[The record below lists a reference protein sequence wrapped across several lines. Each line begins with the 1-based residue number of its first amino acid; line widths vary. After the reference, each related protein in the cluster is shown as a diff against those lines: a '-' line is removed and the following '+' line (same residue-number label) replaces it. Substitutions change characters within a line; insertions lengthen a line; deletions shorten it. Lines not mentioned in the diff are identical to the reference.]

1 MSETGTGVGPGR
13 ITPDEMERAI
23 RSGAIDTVIVAITD
37 MQGRL
42 MGKRVTGG
50 FFLEHARHGTHFCTY
65 LLGTDMEM
73 TTPAGYRLTNWETGY
88 GDWLAE
94 PDWGTLR
101 VIPWLEKTALVL
113 ADAKDEATGDDIP
126 IAPRG
131 ILKRQIERARGMG
144 LAPKMASELEFYVLK
159 ETYEQAA
166 EKGFSNLTP
175 FGWYNEDYHLLQAT
189 KAEPLYRRFRNEMTA
204 AGVPIEF
211 SKGEAAPGQHEVNI
225 HYADALEAAD
235 RHALFKHGVK
245 EMAWQGGHA
254 VTFMAKPDHRWTGN
268 SAHVHVSVWDAGEG
282 GRNRFFAE
290 GAEPFGMSDT
300 MRHFLGGMMYVAR
313 DLAFFIAPFVN
324 SYKRYAVAS
333 WAPVNVVWGRDNRTC
348 GFRVVGNGA
357 SLRIENR
364 LPGGDANPYLTYAAI
379 LGAGLHGIEHGIEPP
394 EQFLGNGYAA
404 TGVPRIPR
412 ALWEAARLLE
422 ESTLAREIFG
432 DEVVEHYANAARVEQ
447 ETYDAVVTTWER
459 ERYLERG

>member
-1 MSETGTGVGPGR
+1 VGPGR
-13 ITPDEMERAI
+13 ITPDELERAI
-23 RSGAIDTVIVAITD
+23 RSGAVDTVIVAITD

-50 FFLEHARHGTHFCTY
+50 FFLESARHGTHFCTY

-88 GDWLAE
+88 GDWLAD
-94 PDWGTLR
+94 PDWATLR

-113 ADAKDEATGDDIP
+113 ADAKEEESGEP
-126 IAPRG
+126 VRIAPRA
-131 ILKRQIERARGMG
+131 ILKRMLDNAREQG

-166 EKGFSNLTP
+166 EKGFQNLTP

-225 HYADALEAAD
+225 HYAEALEAAD

-245 EMAWQGGHA
+245 EMAWQSGHA

-268 SAHVHVSVWDAGEG
+268 SAHVHVSVWDAAG
-282 GRNRFFAE
+282 GRNVFHQD
-290 GAEPFGMSDT
+290 GAEPYGMSRE
-300 MRHFLGGMMYVAR
+300 MHWFLGGMMAAAR

-333 WAPVNVVWGRDNRTC
+333 WAPVNVLWGRDNRTC
-348 GFRVVGNGA
+348 GFRVVGRGP

-364 LPGGDANPYLTYAAI
+364 LPGGDANPYLSYAAI
-379 LGAGLHGIEHGIEPP
+379 VGAGLYGIRHQIEPP
-394 EQFLGNGYAA
+394 GEFHGNGYAA

-422 ESTLAREIFG
+422 ESTIAREIFG
-432 DEVVEHYANAARVEQ
+432 DDVVEHYANAARVEQ
-447 ETYDAVVTTWER
+447 ETYDAVVTSWER

>member
-1 MSETGTGVGPGR
+1 MSETGAGVGPGR
-13 ITPDEMERAI
+13 ITPDELERAI
-23 RSGAIDTVIVAITD
+23 RSGAVDTVIVAITD

-42 MGKRVTGG
+42 MGKRVTGE

-88 GDWLAE
+88 GDWLAD

-113 ADAKDEATGDDIP
+113 ADAKEEESGEP
-126 IAPRG
+126 VRIAPRA
-131 ILKRQIERARGMG
+131 ILKRMLDNAREQG

-166 EKGFSNLTP
+166 EKGFQNLTP

-225 HYADALEAAD
+225 HYAEALEAAD

-245 EMAWQGGHA
+245 EMAWQSGHA

-268 SAHVHVSVWDAGEG
+268 SAHVHVSVWDAAG
-282 GRNRFFAE
+282 GRNVFHQD
-290 GAEPFGMSDT
+290 GAEPYGMSRE
-300 MRHFLGGMMYVAR
+300 MRWFLGGMMAAAR

-333 WAPVNVVWGRDNRTC
+333 WAPVNVLWGRDNRTC
-348 GFRVVGNGA
+348 GFRVVGRGP

-364 LPGGDANPYLTYAAI
+364 LPGGDANPYLSYAAI
-379 LGAGLHGIEHGIEPP
+379 VGAGLYGIRHQIEPP
-394 EQFLGNGYAA
+394 GEFHGNGYAA

-422 ESTLAREIFG
+422 ESTIAREIFG
-432 DEVVEHYANAARVEQ
+432 DDVVEHYANAARVEQ
-447 ETYDAVVTTWER
+447 ETYDAVVTSWER

>member
-1 MSETGTGVGPGR
+1 VGPGR
-13 ITPDEMERAI
+13 ITPDELERAI
-23 RSGAIDTVIVAITD
+23 RSGAVDTVIVAITD

-42 MGKRVTGG
+42 MGKRVTGE

-88 GDWLAE
+88 GDWLAD

-113 ADAKDEATGDDIP
+113 ADAKEEESGEP
-126 IAPRG
+126 VRIAPRA
-131 ILKRQIERARGMG
+131 ILKRMLDNAREQG

-166 EKGFSNLTP
+166 EKGFQNLTP

-225 HYADALEAAD
+225 HYAEALEAAD

-245 EMAWQGGHA
+245 EMAWQSGHA

-268 SAHVHVSVWDAGEG
+268 SAHVHVSVWDAAG
-282 GRNRFFAE
+282 GRNVFHQD
-290 GAEPFGMSDT
+290 GAEPYGMSRE
-300 MRHFLGGMMYVAR
+300 MRWFLGGMMAAAR

-333 WAPVNVVWGRDNRTC
+333 WAPVNVLWGRDNRTC
-348 GFRVVGNGA
+348 GFRVVGRGP

-364 LPGGDANPYLTYAAI
+364 LPGGDANPYLSYAAI
-379 LGAGLHGIEHGIEPP
+379 VGAGLYGIRHQIEPP
-394 EQFLGNGYAA
+394 GEFHGNGYAA

-422 ESTLAREIFG
+422 ESTIAREIFG
-432 DEVVEHYANAARVEQ
+432 DDVVEHYANAARVEQ
-447 ETYDAVVTTWER
+447 ETYDAVVTSWER